1 MKTGKASTTAEALNN
16 GSFDNCTVET
26 LNLSKTEF
34 DCSNVGNNAVVL
46 TVTDVNG
53 NESTA
58 EANVIVVDN
67 TDPTAIAQEVT
78 IYLDETGKAF
88 TTAEAV
94 NNGSSDNCEIETL
107 SLSKTEFDCSN
118 VGNNAVVLTVTD
130 VNGNESTA
138 EANVIVVD
146 NTDPTA
152 IAQEVTI
159 YLDETGKASTTA
171 EAVNNGSFDNC
182 SIETLS
188 LSKTEFDCSNVG
200 NNAVVLTV
208 TDVNG
213 NESSADANVIVVDNT
228 DPIAMAKNITVQL
241 DETGNVAITAADV
254 DNSSSDACGIA
265 SMSISPNSFTCA
277 EVGEN
282 TVTLTVIDNN
292 GNESTTTST
301 VTVEDNVAAVAV
313 AKDITVQ
320 LDETGNVSITAAD
333 VDNGSTDA
341 CGIASM
347 SVSPKSFTCDEVG
360 ENIVTLT
367 VIDNNGNESTTT
379 STVTVED
386 NVAAVAVA
394 KDITVQLD
402 ETGNVAITAA
412 DVDNGSSDAC
422 GIASMS
428 VSPNNFTCD
437 EVGENVVTLT
447 VIDNNGNE
455 STTTSTVTVEDS
467 IKPIPSNSMLEDIT
481 AECSVEEAD
490 VQVPTATDNCGCS
503 EGDKQCNFPY
513 HC

>member
-1 MKTGKASTTAEALNN
+1 MDLLIIV
-16 GSFDNCTVET
+16 TVET
-26 LNLSKTEF
+26 LSLSKTEF
-34 DCSNVGNNAVVL
+34 DCSNVGNNTVVL

-67 TDPTAIAQEVT
+67 TAPTAIAQEVT
-78 IYLDETGKAF
+78 IYLDETGKAS

-94 NNGSSDNCEIETL
+94 NNGSFDNCTVETL

-146 NTDPTA
+146 NTAPTA

-171 EAVNNGSFDNC
+171 EALNNGSFDNC
-182 SIETLS
+182 TVETLS

-213 NESSADANVIVVDNT
+213 NESTAEANVIVVDNT
-228 DPIAMAKNITVQL
+228 VPIAMAKNITVQL
-241 DETGNVAITAADV
+241 DETGNISITAADV

-265 SMSISPNSFTCA
+265 SMSVSPNSFTCA

-301 VTVEDNVAAVAV
+301 VTVEDKVAAVAV

-320 LDETGNVSITAAD
+320 LDETGNVSITTAD
-333 VDNGSTDA
+333 VDNGSSDA

-347 SVSPKSFTCDEVG
+347 SVSPNNFTCAEVG
-360 ENIVTLT
+360 ENTVTLT
-367 VIDNNGNESTTT
+367 VIDTNGNESTTT

-402 ETGNVAITAA
+402 ETGKVSITA
-412 DVDNGSSDAC
+412 DRC
-422 GIASMS
+422 
-428 VSPNNFTCD
+428 
-437 EVGENVVTLT
+437 
-447 VIDNNGNE
+447 
-455 STTTSTVTVEDS
+455 
-467 IKPIPSNSMLEDIT
+467 
-481 AECSVEEAD
+481 
-490 VQVPTATDNCGCS
+490 
-503 EGDKQCNFPY
+503 
-513 HC
+513 